1 MIVCRKVI
9 VQRMRGERVWVKET
23 ADNESGNVTFAPGMR
38 FGGLTLIEEA
48 PSRNYRRYW
57 RCVCDCGK
65 ECVVEEY
72 HLKIGHTK
80 SCGCLRVQHGRN
92 QAINLTG
99 MRFGRLTAVEA
110 TEQRSKNSVIW
121 RCRCDCGE
129 EVLCSADSLKS
140 GNVRSCGCLQA
151 EQRKKNMEKAIHFV
165 DGTCIERIACQREYV
180 TNTSGHRGV
189 YRRKNGK
196 WRASIEFRGKR
207 YNLGTFATFEE
218 AVAARKE
225 GEKMYQDFLEAYYAE
240 N

>member
-1 MIVCRKVI
+1 M
-9 VQRMRGERVWVKET
+9 
-23 ADNESGNVTFAPGMR
+23 
-38 FGGLTLIEEA
+38 
-48 PSRNYRRYW
+48 
-57 RCVCDCGK
+57 
-65 ECVVEEY
+65 
-72 HLKIGHTK
+72 
-80 SCGCLRVQHGRN
+80 
-92 QAINLTG
+92 
-99 MRFGRLTAVEA
+99 
-110 TEQRSKNSVIW
+110 
-121 RCRCDCGE
+121 
-129 EVLCSADSLKS
+129 LCSADSLKS